1 MEDGT
6 PDFRTTAGAADLAA
20 RAADLADHLPEGL
33 KPLAPV
39 AYNYRWSWLPG
50 GEDVLREINPH
61 RWELAAGNPVRFLSD
76 LWPSTRA
83 NADRDEVLKE
93 RVREL
98 AARASAA
105 LEAPASAGDAVSG
118 PIAYMCAEYGVHAS
132 LPLYSGGLGVLAGDT
147 LKEASDRGLPV
158 VAVGLL

>member
-61 RWELAAGNPVRFLSD
+61 RWELARVDGHRSERNRTGFPAASSQRCGLISR
-76 LWPSTRA
+76 STSSPPGSQLQR
-83 NADRDEVLKE
+83 
-93 RVREL
+93 
-98 AARASAA
+98 
-105 LEAPASAGDAVSG
+105 
-118 PIAYMCAEYGVHAS
+118 
-132 LPLYSGGLGVLAGDT
+132 
-147 LKEASDRGLPV
+147 
-158 VAVGLL
+158 